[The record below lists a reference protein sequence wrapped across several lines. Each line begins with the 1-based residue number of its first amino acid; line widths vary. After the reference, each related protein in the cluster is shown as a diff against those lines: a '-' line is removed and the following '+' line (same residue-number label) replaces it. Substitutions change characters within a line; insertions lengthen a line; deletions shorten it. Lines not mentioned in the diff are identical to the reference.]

1 MRHGLLQLEGL
12 IEATL
17 TAGILVSAA
26 LLVAGLGLA
35 GESALRLGIVLLML
49 TPVARVVILTVG
61 LLLRR
66 DWRFGLTSL
75 VVLLILASGL

>member
-1 MRHGLLQLEGL
+1 MRHRLLQLEGL

-35 GESALRLGIVLLML
+35 RESALRLGIVLLML

>member
-1 MRHGLLQLEGL
+1 VRHRLLQLEGL

-35 GESALRLGIVLLML
+35 RESALRLGIVLLML

>member
-1 MRHGLLQLEGL
+1 VRHGLLQLEGL

-26 LLVAGLGLA
+26 LLIAGLGLA

>member
-1 MRHGLLQLEGL
+1 MRHRLLQLEGL

-35 GESALRLGIVLLML
+35 GESALRLGTVLLML